1 MSKSPYDQT
10 EYVARLREYYA
21 RGSSAPAA
29 FVATYGCQQN
39 VSDSEKIK
47 GFLEEIGFTFTEDVH
62 TADLILI
69 NTCAVREH
77 AEMKIYGNVGALK
90 AVKAKKKSQVI
101 ALCGCMMQQE
111 HVQKYIL
118 QKFPHVDMV
127 FGPSLLAQFPQMLA
141 QVVFDGERIFDRHEI
156 GEIVEDLPVRRDDH
170 GKAWVTVMY
179 GCNNF
184 CTYCIVPYVRG
195 RERSRRSED
204 IIREVRSLADSGYK
218 DITLLGQ
225 NVNSYGKDLDE
236 KIDFADLLYR
246 LNDIPG
252 DFWIRFTTS
261 HPKDCTHKLIDAMRD
276 CGKVC
281 KHLHLPFQSGSSE
294 VLERMNR
301 RYTREQYLS
310 LIDYAKEQIPDLALT
325 SDVIVGFPGETEEQ
339 FEDTLR
345 LIREVE
351 FDNLFTFIYSK
362 RQGTKAATYP
372 DQIPREIQQQRFNR
386 LLEAQTPI
394 CKKKN
399 AAYRDKI
406 VKVFAEQVSKSDP
419 DKISGHTETGKKVDF
434 AADKSVIGKIVDVE
448 ITKAKTWFLEGKIK
462 NDDTE

>member
-1 MSKSPYDQT
+1 MSGSPFDQT
-10 EYVARLREYYA
+10 EYIERLNEHYA
-21 RGSSAPAA
+21 RRDTAPLA

-47 GFLEEIGFTFTEDVH
+47 GFLEKIGFSFTNE
-62 TADLILI
+62 TAEADLILI

-77 AEMKIYGNVGALK
+77 AELKIYGNVGALK
-90 AVKAKKKSQVI
+90 PVKARKKDLVI

-111 HVQKYIL
+111 SVQNYVKK
-118 QKFPHVDMV
+118 KFPHVDMV
-127 FGPSLLAQFPQMLA
+127 FGPSLLAEFPKMLYK
-141 QVVFDGERIFDRHEI
+141 VIFEREKIFSRHEI
-156 GEIVEDLPVRRDDH
+156 SEIVEDLPVRRDDQ

-195 RERSRRSED
+195 RERSRKSED
-204 IIREVRSLADSGYK
+204 IIREVRSLVENGYK

-225 NVNSYGKDLDE
+225 NVNSYGKDLKE
-236 KIDFADLLYR
+236 GVDFSDLLYR
-246 LNDIPG
+246 LNEIPG
-252 DFWIRFTTS
+252 EFWLRFTTS
-261 HPKDCTHKLIDAMRD
+261 HPKDCTRKLIDAMRD

-294 VLERMNR
+294 ILRRMNR
-301 RYTREQYLS
+301 HYTREDYLS
-310 LIDYAKEQIPDLALT
+310 LVAYAKEQIPDLALT
-325 SDVIVGFPGETEEQ
+325 SDVIVGFPGETEKQ
-339 FEDTLR
+339 FEETIS

-362 RQGTKAATYP
+362 RNGTKAAEYP
-372 DQIPREIQQQRFNR
+372 DQIPREIQQKRFER

-399 AAYRDKI
+399 AVYDGKT
-406 VKVFAEQVSKSDP
+406 VKVFAEQISKTDAS
-419 DKISGHTETGKKVDF
+419 KVSGHTETGKKVDF
-434 AADKSVIGKIVDVE
+434 TADESVIGNIVDVE

-462 NDDTE
+462 Q